1 MPSAA
6 AFLAAVVPAPAGAG
20 ATASGGQDDA
30 ALAFA
35 AALAQASQAVS
46 SRAAP
51 ADEAPQT
58 LSATPPQ
65 PGLLRTARH
74 AALALDALKVEAEPA
89 AADLVAALIGGRQP
103 AIDLGHFSPR
113 RF

>member
-6 AFLAAVVPAPAGAG
+6 AFLAAVVPASVGAG

-35 AALAQASQAVS
+35 AALAQVPQAGS

-51 ADEAPQT
+51 ADEAAPQT
-58 LSATPPQ
+58 PNTSRESVADSM
-65 PGLLRTARH
+65 
-74 AALALDALKVEAEPA
+74 LAP
-89 AADLVAALIGGRQP
+89 
-103 AIDLGHFSPR
+103 
-113 RF
+113 